1 MKKERLNSLI
11 ALVSI
16 TIVAM
21 AMGLLVNGCSKDCP
35 TCPKEA
41 ERKPYKGWLYYTDD
55 YSDQTNLY
63 KVDLE
68 TDSIVDSMK
77 HEDVALYANGAAVSS
92 DGRYLAV
99 WYSDVMITRGS
110 TRLYNAQTLG
120 LIGELPQRLG
130 CFFDAEDHWLLGL
143 DLGFDINSAAYRISR
158 LSISSLTTISTDT
171 VSNFWP
177 MIIDPSRNL
186 LYGNAVQNSSA
197 PAVYP
202 RGFYSYNY
210 VTHEIESIPLLWSP
224 TDTIKD
230 VYSLSLSSSGEIL
243 YFTVDEPA
251 GVTVWGA
258 AAGAYNLNSRTL
270 LWYYPLVTPIGGIAV
285 SPDGSEVWVTDPGP
299 TGYEWNSGTIFI
311 LDAATGRYLQGIS
324 MYGYLPDA
332 NPYYCLPGREIVF
345 APTGDRAYVQA
356 RQTFTN
362 PYGTVVVV
370 DTKKRAIVKLL
381 RPDMHSEPGRL
392 CICPK
397 T

>member
-1 MKKERLNSLI
+1 VKNQLLF
-11 ALVSI
+11 LFV
-16 TIVAM
+16 
-21 AMGLLVNGCSKDCP
+21 LLVLAAGFGCSKDCP
-35 TCPKEA
+35 TCPKVE
-41 ERKPYKGWLYYTDD
+41 ETRRYRGWLYYTEGL
-55 YSDQTNLY
+55 SDNTTLY
-63 KVDLE
+63 KVDME
-68 TDSIVDSMK
+68 TDSTVDSMK
-77 HEDVALYANGAAVSS
+77 HEDSELYANGAAVSS

-99 WYSDVMITRGS
+99 WFSDVMITRGS

-120 LIGELPQRLG
+120 LIGEVSQRLG
-130 CFFDAEDHWLLGL
+130 CFFDAEDQWLLG
-143 DLGFDINSAAYRISR
+143 FDTFDSFVTGYRISR
-158 LSISSLTTISTDT
+158 ISLPGLTTISVDS
-171 VSNFWP
+171 VRNFWP
-177 MIIDPSRNL
+177 MIIDRGRNL

-197 PAVYP
+197 PVVYA

-210 VTHEIESIPLLWSP
+210 VTHDLKSLPLLWSP

-258 AAGAYNLNSRTL
+258 AAGAFDLNSRTL

-285 SPDGSEVWVTDPGP
+285 SPDGKEVWVTDPGP
-299 TGYEWNSGTIFI
+299 TGYEWNSGTIYI

-324 MYGYLPDA
+324 LFGYLPDS
-332 NPYYCLPGREIVF
+332 NPYYPLPSRGIVF

-370 DTKKRAIVKLL
+370 DTRKKAIVKLL
-381 RPDMHSEPGRL
+381 RPDMHSEPGNL
-392 CICPK
+392 LICPK

>member
-1 MKKERLNSLI
+1 MKRKRLHRLI

-16 TIVAM
+16 TVASILL
-21 AMGLLVNGCSKDCP
+21 GLLVSGCSKDCP
-35 TCPKEA
+35 TCPKVE
-41 ERKPYKGWLYYTDD
+41 ERKPYKGWLYYTDG
-55 YSDQTNLY
+55 SSEGTSLY

-77 HEDVALYANGAAVSS
+77 HEDSELYTNGAAVSS

-120 LIGELPQRLG
+120 LIGELSQRLG
-130 CFFDAEDHWLLGL
+130 SFFDTEDQWLLG
-143 DLGFDINSAAYRISR
+143 FDTFDSFVTGYRISR
-158 LSISSLTTISTDT
+158 LSLPGLTTISTDS
-171 VSNFWP
+171 VRNFWP
-177 MIIDPSRNL
+177 SIVDRSRNL
-186 LYGNAVQNSSA
+186 LYGVADQNGAA

-210 VTHEIESIPLLWSP
+210 VTHEIKSIPLLWSP

-258 AAGAYNLNSRTL
+258 AAGAFDLNTRTL

-324 MYGYLPDA
+324 MFGYLPDS
-332 NPYYCLPGREIVF
+332 NPYYCLPGRGIVF

-370 DTKKRAIVKLL
+370 DTKKKAIVKLL
-381 RPDMHSEPGRL
+381 RPNMRSEPGKL